1 MSQGLAPR
9 ARNKDTVGGRRSFEL
24 HHDKP
29 ISQDGGV
36 YDMDNLRIT
45 TPKRHIDI
53 HRGQ

>member
-1 MSQGLAPR
+1 
-9 ARNKDTVGGRRSFEL
+9 
-24 HHDKP
+24 
-29 ISQDGGV
+29 SQDGGV